1 MLTIGIAGGTGSGKT
16 TLTDTLAAEFSPD
29 VAVIRHDDYYK
40 AHDNMP
46 FSARCKLNYDIPEA
60 FDNDLL
66 IEHMKKLKAGEAV
79 DCPMYDYADHN
90 RSRETHRIEPN
101 RVIIVEGILI
111 FADPRLVDM
120 FDEKIFVDTDADVR
134 LIRRILRDTR
144 ERGRSLESVVTQ
156 YITTVKPMH
165 EKYVEPTRKLADIVI
180 PEGGENKVAL
190 LMLSSRIERYLRSMN
205 N

>member
-16 TLTDTLAAEFSPD
+16 TLTDTLATEFSPD
-29 VAVIRHDDYYK
+29 VTVIRHDDYYK

-46 FSARCKLNYDIPEA
+46 FSERCKLNYDIPEA

-66 IEHMKKLKAGEAV
+66 IEHMKKLKAGEAI
-79 DCPMYDYADHN
+79 DCPVYDYADNN

-190 LMLSSRIERYLRSMN
+190 MMLSSRIERYLRNTN

>member
-29 VAVIRHDDYYK
+29 VTVIRHDDYYK

-46 FSARCKLNYDIPEA
+46 FSERCKLNYDIPEA

-66 IEHMKKLKAGEAV
+66 IEHMKKLKAGEAI
-79 DCPMYDYADHN
+79 DCPVYDYADNN

-190 LMLSSRIERYLRSMN
+190 MMLSSRIERYLRNTN

>member
-16 TLTDTLAAEFSPD
+16 TLTDTLATEFSPD
-29 VAVIRHDDYYK
+29 VTVIRHDDYYK

-46 FSARCKLNYDIPEA
+46 FSERCKLNYDIPEA

-66 IEHMKKLKAGEAV
+66 IEHMKKLKAGEAI
-79 DCPMYDYADHN
+79 DCPVYDYADNN

-190 LMLSSRIERYLRSMN
+190 MMLSSRIERYLRN
-205 N
+205 KKK